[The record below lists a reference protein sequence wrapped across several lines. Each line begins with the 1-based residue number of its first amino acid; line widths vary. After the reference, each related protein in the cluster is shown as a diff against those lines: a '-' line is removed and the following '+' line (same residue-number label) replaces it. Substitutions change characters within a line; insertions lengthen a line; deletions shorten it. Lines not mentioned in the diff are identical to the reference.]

1 MGSQDEP
8 DGDLYQPSLPG
19 FLVREIVRRALAEDL
34 AQAGDITTRAVVA
47 ASARATAEIVAKRE
61 GVLAGAQ
68 PAALAF
74 ELLDPG
80 LEIRFRAADGSEVQA
95 GDAVAVVEGAAPPI
109 LAGERTALNFLGH
122 LSGVATATR
131 RLVRAV
137 EGTGAKITDTRKTT
151 PGLRS
156 LEKEAVRAGG
166 GMNHRLALDGAILIK
181 DNHVAASGGVG
192 PALLA
197 ARASRGPLTAIEI
210 EVDTLE
216 QLDEALAGGAEAIL
230 LDNMSPSELREAVRR
245 VDGRARLE
253 ASGGIT
259 LDRVREI
266 AEAGV
271 EFISSGWIT
280 HSAPA
285 LDFGLDLRVP
295 SPGPERA
302 G

>member
-1 MGSQDEP
+1 M
-8 DGDLYQPSLPG
+8 
-19 FLVREIVRRALAEDL
+19 
-34 AQAGDITTRAVVA
+34 A
-47 ASARATAEIVAKRE
+47 APARATAEIVAKRE

-68 PAALAF
+68 PAALTF

-80 LEIRFRAADGSEVQA
+80 LEVRFRNADGSRVQA
-95 GDAVAVVEGAAPPI
+95 GEVVAVVEGAAQPI
-109 LAGERTALNFLGH
+109 LAAERTALNFLGH

-137 EGTGAKITDTRKTT
+137 EGTGAKITCTRKTT
-151 PGLRS
+151 PGLRG

-166 GMNHRLALDGAILIK
+166 GVNHRLALDGAILIK

-192 PALLA
+192 RALRA
-197 ARASRGPLTAIEI
+197 ARASRGPLTSIEI

-216 QLDEALAGGAEAIL
+216 QLDEALAGGAEAVL
-230 LDNMSPSELREAVRR
+230 LDNMRPSELREAVRR
-245 VDGRARLE
+245 VGGRAKLE

-259 LDRVREI
+259 LESVREI

-271 EFISSGWIT
+271 EFVSSGWIT

-285 LDFGLDLRVP
+285 LDFGLDLRAQ
-295 SPGPERA
+295 SPGPEGA